1 MVLEVHYNA
10 VMRSSVFMITTKQHI
25 NRCTCSISTIFMST
39 TKIRLSI
46 VLPGSTLLSQEET
59 CKLQNVVVKTEGGNP
74 KIKDGK
80 VVTKPALVPD
90 RSKFDHF
97 EVKVMDKG
105 KQETIKVSTRKCKP
119 ATQVI
124 SLSEEAYD
132 YFVDPF
138 STPYKFKGVW
148 KSLTKNQKVQWHCQ
162 QIAEAMGGKLESFVI
177 LE

>member
-1 MVLEVHYNA
+1 
-10 VMRSSVFMITTKQHI
+10 
-25 NRCTCSISTIFMST
+25 MST

-46 VLPGSTLLSQEET
+46 TLPGGVLLSQEET
-59 CKLQNVVVKTEGGNP
+59 CKLQNVAVKTESGRP

-80 VVTKPALVPD
+80 VVTEPTLVPD

-105 KQETIKVSTRKCKP
+105 KPEILKVSTRKTKP

-124 SLSEEAYD
+124 SLSEEAYE

-138 STPYKFKGVW
+138 AIPYKFKGIW
-148 KSLTKNQKVQWHCQ
+148 RSLTDNQRVQWHCM
-162 QIAEAMGGKLESFVI
+162 QIADAMGGKLESFVI